1 VAISISILRKI
12 IIPCL
17 AILVLFAGA
26 CERGS
31 GSGDKVS
38 EEKEEVVVYSS
49 RIEELIKPAFDAFTK
64 ETGIKVKY
72 TTGKEEELLQRLK
85 AEGENSPADILI
97 TVDAGNLWR
106 AAENEVF
113 QPIES
118 AILSENI
125 PENLR
130 DQENR
135 WFALTIRSRTIM
147 YNTEKVS
154 PEELSTYEALGDSK
168 WKERLAL
175 RTSAKVYNQS
185 LVASM
190 IASLGE
196 EEAEKVVKG
205 WMAND
210 PEIFGSDVKML
221 EAMAAGQK
229 DVAIAN
235 TYYLGRLLKEDPELP
250 LAVFWPNQD
259 DRGAHVNVS
268 GAGITKNSPNKD
280 NAVKL
285 LEFLSSAKAQKMF
298 AETNIEY
305 PVNPDAELHELLKE
319 WGDFKRD
326 DLNVSE
332 LGSNQVEAVKIMDR
346 AGYK

>member
-1 VAISISILRKI
+1 MSISISILRMI

-17 AILVLFAGA
+17 ALLVLFSGA
-26 CERGS
+26 CAS
-31 GSGDKVS
+31 GADSS
-38 EEKEEVVVYSS
+38 EKAKEKKEEVVVYSS

-106 AAENEVF
+106 AAEDGVF
-113 QPIES
+113 QPTES
-118 AILSENI
+118 VVLEENI
-125 PENLR
+125 PKNLR
-130 DQENR
+130 DPENR
-135 WFALTIRSRTIM
+135 WFAFTIRSRAIM
-147 YNTEKVS
+147 YNTENVS
-154 PEELSTYEALGDSK
+154 TEELSTYEALGESK
-168 WKERLAL
+168 WKGRLAL

-196 EEAEKVVKG
+196 EEAEKAVKG
-205 WMAND
+205 WIAND

-229 DVAIAN
+229 DVGIAN
-235 TYYLGRLLKEDPELP
+235 TYYLGRLLKEDPDLP

-268 GAGITKNSPNKD
+268 GAGIIKNSPNKD

-285 LEFLSSAKAQKMF
+285 LEFLSSPKAQKLF

-305 PVNPDAELHELLKE
+305 PVNKDAELHELLIE

-326 DLNVSE
+326 DINVAE

-346 AGYK
+346 AGYR

>member
-1 VAISISILRKI
+1 MSISMKVLRMM

-17 AILVLFAGA
+17 ALLVVFAGA
-26 CERGS
+26 CERGTEA
-31 GSGDKVS
+31 GDKADKN
-38 EEKEEVVVYSS
+38 EEEVVVYSS
-49 RIEELIKPAFDAFTK
+49 RIEELVEPAFDAFTK
-64 ETGIKVKY
+64 ETGIKVRF

-85 AEGENSPADILI
+85 AEGENSPADVLI

-106 AAENEVF
+106 AAENGVF
-113 QPIES
+113 QPTES
-118 AILSENI
+118 AILEENI
-125 PENLR
+125 PSNLR
-130 DQENR
+130 DEEGR
-135 WFALTIRSRTIM
+135 WFALTIRSRAIM
-147 YNTEKVS
+147 YNTENVS
-154 PEELSTYEALGDSK
+154 PDELSTYEALGDKK
-168 WKERLAL
+168 WKGRLAL

-185 LVASM
+185 LIASM
-190 IASLGE
+190 IASLGK
-196 EEAEKVVKG
+196 EEAEEVVKG
-205 WMAND
+205 WMKNE

-235 TYYLGRLLKEDPELP
+235 TYYLGRLLKEDPDLP

-268 GAGITKNSPNKD
+268 GAGITKNSPNKE
-280 NAVKL
+280 NAIKL

-305 PVNPDAELHELLKE
+305 PVNPDADLHELLKE

-332 LGSNQVEAVKIMDR
+332 LGSNQAEAVKIADR